1 MDFELDSE
9 QSALREAVR
18 DLLNDA
24 YPSTEERRAAQA
36 DEPGFSEK
44 AWTQLAEM
52 GVLGLPF
59 GEDVGGME
67 AGPIEV
73 GLVAEE
79 LGRVIAPEPFVEAVV
94 LAGGLVDAVGTDA
107 QRGELLPGLCE
118 GASVFAFAH
127 AEPGSRWSPQAS
139 TVRAERTGDGWA
151 LTGVKSPVVVGA
163 RADVLVVSAVTD
175 AGTELFVVRGEDA
188 GDMVAG
194 SRESFV
200 TADSGRAA
208 TITFEATPAQLLGEA
223 GVDRT
228 DDIALALANA
238 QIASCREAVGA
249 MERALWITVDY
260 LKTRKQ
266 FGVTLS
272 TFQALKFRAADM
284 YVQLELARSVAL
296 WATLVLDA
304 GAAGGARDILDAA
317 SRASLQVATSARH
330 IGQEA
335 VQLHGGIAMTA
346 EYSAGHYLA
355 RMLVLTHGFGDAT
368 HHLGRLSA
376 SLSDHEWIDPLTY
389 GAVSA

>member
-18 DLLNDA
+18 DLLTDT
-24 YPSTEERRAAQA
+24 YPTTEERRAAQA
-36 DEPGFSEK
+36 DEPGFGEK

-59 GEDVGGME
+59 GEDVGGMG
-67 AGPIEV
+67 AGPVEIGV
-73 GLVAEE
+73 VAEE
-79 LGRVIAPEPFVEAVV
+79 FGRVLAPEPFVEAVV
-94 LAGGLVDAVGTDA
+94 LAGGLVDAVGTPE
-107 QRGELLPGLCE
+107 QRGDLLPGLCD

-127 AEPGSRWSPQAS
+127 AEPGSRWSPHAHA
-139 TVRAERTGDGWA
+139 VRAEPAAGGWQ
-151 LTGVKSPVVVGA
+151 LTGVKSPVVAGA
-163 RADVLVVSAVTD
+163 RADVLVVSAATD
-175 AGTELFVVRGEDA
+175 AGTELFVVRGDA
-188 GDMVAG
+188 GR
-194 SRESFV
+194 RESFV
-200 TADSGRAA
+200 STDGSRVA
-208 TITFEATPAQLLGEA
+208 TITFEATPAELLGRG

-228 DDIALALANA
+228 DDIGQALARAR
-238 QIASCREAVGA
+238 IASCREAVGA

-272 TFQALKFRAADM
+272 TFQALRFRAADM
-284 YVQLELARSVAL
+284 YVELELARSVAL

-304 GAAGGARDILDAA
+304 AGEPGSDLADAVLDAA
-317 SRASLQVATSARH
+317 SRASLQVAAGARLV
-330 IGQEA
+330 GQEA

-355 RMLVLTHGFGDAT
+355 RLLVLTHAHGDRT
-368 HHLGRLSA
+368 HHLGALAAGLR
-376 SLSDHEWIDPLTY
+376 DHAWVDPLGY